1 MDKSAP
7 STRTVSSTQTASLAK
22 PLPSVQSVSNIQ
34 RDFILNHQKRK
45 RMVIYIRVLI
55 LIVFFALW
63 EFSARAGILDAFIFS
78 SPTRILSCMLQMTS
92 DGSLFYHTGI
102 TIAETIISF
111 LLVTGIGLLVAI
123 LLWTKQSLSEIL
135 EPYLVVLN
143 SLPKTALAPV
153 LIVWL
158 GNNIKTIIV
167 AAVSVAVFG
176 TILTIY
182 TGFQSVDPEKI
193 KLIYTFQGTRKD
205 VLLKVILPSTVPLI
219 ISTMKV
225 NIGLSL
231 VGVIIGEF
239 LAANAGL
246 GYLIIYGSQVF
257 KLDWVLMSILILCV
271 LAGILYLITGRLE
284 KRYGKLK

>member
-1 MDKSAP
+1 MDKS
-7 STRTVSSTQTASLAK
+7 SSI
-22 PLPSVQSVSNIQ
+22 VQQ
-34 RDFILNHQKRK
+34 EFISRHKKRK
-45 RMVIYIRVLI
+45 RVVMYLRLLI
-55 LIVFFALW
+55 LIAFFASW
-63 EFSARAGILDAFIFS
+63 EISTRIGLLDSFIFS
-78 SPTRILSCMLQMTS
+78 SPFRILKCIIDMTA
-92 DGSLFYHTGI
+92 DGSLFYHMGI
-102 TIAETIISF
+102 TIGETLISF
-111 LLVTGIGLLVAI
+111 LLVTVIGILAAV
-123 LLWTKQSLSEIL
+123 LLWMNQSLSEIL

-176 TILTIY
+176 TILTVY

-193 KLIYTFQGTRKD
+193 KLIYTFRGRKRD
-205 VLLKVILPSTVPLI
+205 VLSKVILPSTVPLI

-257 KLDWVLMSILILCV
+257 KLDYVLMSILILCA
-271 LAGILYLITGRLE
+271 LAGILYFITGRLE
-284 KRYGKLK
+284 KRYGSVK

>member
-1 MDKSAP
+1 MKQTLSA
-7 STRTVSSTQTASLAK
+7 QELYLHK
-22 PLPSVQSVSNIQ
+22 
-34 RDFILNHQKRK
+34 QKKYRC
-45 RMVIYIRVLI
+45 YIRLARILI
-55 LIVFFALW
+55 LIAFLLLW
-63 EFSARAGILDAFIFS
+63 EITADLGIIDSFIFS
-78 SPTRILSCMLQMTS
+78 SPSRILRCMAQMTS
-92 DGSLFYHTGI
+92 DGSLFYHTGV

-111 LLVTGIGLLVAI
+111 FLITVIGILFAI
-123 LLWTKQSLSEIL
+123 LLCLNQSLSEIL

-182 TGFQSVDPEKI
+182 TGFQNVDPEKI
-193 KLIYTFQGTRKD
+193 KLIYTFRGTKKD
-205 VLLKVILPSTVPLI
+205 ILCKVILPSTVPLI

-257 KLDWVLMSILILCV
+257 KLDWVLMSILILCL
-271 LAGILYLITGRLE
+271 LAGILYLLTGSLE
-284 KRYGKLK
+284 KRYGRIK

>member
-34 RDFILNHQKRK
+34 RDFISNHQKRK

-193 KLIYTFQGTRKD
+193 NLIYTFQGTRKD